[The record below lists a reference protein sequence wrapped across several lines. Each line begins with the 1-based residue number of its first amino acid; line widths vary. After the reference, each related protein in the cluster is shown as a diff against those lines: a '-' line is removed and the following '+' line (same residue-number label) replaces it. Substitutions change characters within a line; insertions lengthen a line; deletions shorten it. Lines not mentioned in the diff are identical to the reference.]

1 MAHTDTVNNCTS
13 ACKTKDHATYAEC
26 LQQNMPM
33 ISPSSTPSRTGWDTK
48 QIKKDDKELD
58 SYYSAIKQGIE
69 PRSTR
74 QKDID
79 TAVKLSN
86 ESGKAFDGINLTFKE

>member
-48 QIKKDDKELD
+48 QIKKDNKELD

-86 ESGKAFDGINLTFKE
+86 ESGKAFDGIIRTFKE

>member
-48 QIKKDDKELD
+48 QIKKDNKELD

-86 ESGKAFDGINLTFKE
+86 ESGKAFDGINLPFKE

>member
-1 MAHTDTVNNCTS
+1 MAQTVMNCTS
-13 ACKTKDHATYAEC
+13 SCKSRNHATYAEC

-33 ISPSSTPSRTGWDTK
+33 IAPSTHPSKTGWDMDK
-48 QIKKDDKELD
+48 IKRDNKELD

-69 PRSTR
+69 PISTK

-86 ESGKAFDGINLTFKE
+86 EAGKAFDGNTLNFKE

>member
-1 MAHTDTVNNCTS
+1 MGNTDISNCTS
-13 ACKTKDHATYAEC
+13 ACKSKDHATYAEC

-33 ISPSSTPSRTGWDTK
+33 ISPSSTPSRSGWDRDK
-48 QIKKDDKELD
+48 IKKDDKELD
-58 SYYSAIKQGIE
+58 SYYSAVRQGIE

-79 TAVKLSN
+79 AAVKLSN